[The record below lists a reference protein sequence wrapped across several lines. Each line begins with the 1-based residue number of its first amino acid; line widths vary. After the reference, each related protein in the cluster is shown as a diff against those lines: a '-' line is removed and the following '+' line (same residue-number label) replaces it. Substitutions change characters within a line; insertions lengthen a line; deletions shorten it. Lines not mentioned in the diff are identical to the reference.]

1 MMDKLNTLIEKIE
14 DQATRDALKEIS
26 SEFAKIKQIEPVTN
40 DLTQVARAVNKIT
53 EKI

>member
-1 MMDKLNTLIEKIE
+1 MMDKLNALIEKIE

-26 SEFAKIKQIEPVTN
+26 EEFQKIKQIPPVTN